1 VFHICQSGGQ
11 MDSFLCPNG
20 TIFNQRYLVCDW
32 YYNVDCSQA
41 EGLWRET
48 NEAVVN
54 AMREADER
62 LALEKQQQQAGGYDS
77 NAQSNDRRGGSNG
90 NGGYQYES
98 PNGQRGQ
105 SGNAPS
111 ASVGAPNGNGASSF
125 GNRNSNGAAP
135 SQTYGAP
142 NGNSNSRNGN
152 GNSNSRNSNG
162 NNRNGNGGSAN
173 VANGIST
180 QNGAP
185 TAGSRNGNRQSSNG
199 NVANGNGYSN
209 GPSSNSRAGSTPS
222 SQYGAPNNG
231 NGNGMHIVVL
241 KPKYYLRLVMPFQVS
256 PMAMVSLPTT
266 ALDPPL
272 APNMELP
279 PTAMATHAMVSDK
292 YQPTAMH
299 DQLNHRC
306 R

>member
-1 VFHICQSGGQ
+1 VFHICQKGGQ

-62 LALEKQQQQAGGYDS
+62 LAQEKLQQQQAGGYDS

-90 NGGYQYES
+90 NGGYQYDS

-111 ASVGAPNGNGASSF
+111 ASFGAPNGNGASSF
-125 GNRNSNGAAP
+125 GNGAAP

-142 NGNSNSRNGN
+142 NGGNGNSRNGN
-152 GNSNSRNSNG
+152 GNG
-162 NNRNGNGGSAN
+162 NNRNGNGGSTKAP
-173 VANGIST
+173 ST
-180 QNGAP
+180 QFGAP
-185 TAGSRNGNRQSSNG
+185 AAGSRNGNGNGASSNG
-199 NVANGNGYSN
+199 
-209 GPSSNSRAGSTPS
+209 RAGSTPS
-222 SQYGAPNNG
+222 SQYGAPTNG
-231 NGNGMHIVVL
+231 NGNGMHL
-241 KPKYYLRLVMPFQVS
+241 
-256 PMAMVSLPTT
+256 AMSI
-266 ALDPPL
+266 PL
-272 APNMELP
+272 LA
-279 PTAMATHAMVSDK
+279 
-292 YQPTAMH
+292 
-299 DQLNHRC
+299 
-306 R
+306 